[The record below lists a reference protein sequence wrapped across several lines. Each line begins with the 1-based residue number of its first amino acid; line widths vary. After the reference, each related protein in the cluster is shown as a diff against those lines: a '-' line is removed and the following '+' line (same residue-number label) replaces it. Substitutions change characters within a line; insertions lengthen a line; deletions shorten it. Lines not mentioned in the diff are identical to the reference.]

1 MTVGESKNLKVGD
14 IVYMDD
20 VKGVV
25 QTTSEEKVVLYFNY
39 GIFVDV
45 PHADMTNVTR
55 GIQ

>member
-1 MTVGESKNLKVGD
+1 MTVGESKQLKVGD
-14 IVYMDD
+14 TVYMDD
-20 VKGVV
+20 IEGVV